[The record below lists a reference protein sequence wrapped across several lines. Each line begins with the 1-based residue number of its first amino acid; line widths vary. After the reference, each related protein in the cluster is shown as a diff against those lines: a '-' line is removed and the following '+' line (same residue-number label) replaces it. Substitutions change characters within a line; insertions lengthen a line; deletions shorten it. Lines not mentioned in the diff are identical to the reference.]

1 MKNILSLQLPV
12 EKGDYDKLPA
22 DFYKAQTSQTDEVGF
37 WRSSWRRLREN
48 KIAMVSLVII
58 LAIIVFAVLG
68 PILSPYSYD
77 QQVHGDENLWPC
89 LKHPFGTDRLGRD
102 LMVRC
107 MTGSRI
113 SLLVGVVS
121 ATGFP
126 SWLVS
131 FPPSSS

>member
-22 DFYKAQTSQTDEVGF
+22 DFYKTQTSQTDEIGF

-68 PILSPYSYD
+68 PLS
-77 QQVHGDENLWPC
+77 
-89 LKHPFGTDRLGRD
+89 LGRFFHPIP
-102 LMVRC
+102 
-107 MTGSRI
+107 MTSRYMETRT
-113 SLLVGVVS
+113 SGP
-121 ATGFP
+121 A
-126 SWLVS
+126 
-131 FPPSSS
+131 